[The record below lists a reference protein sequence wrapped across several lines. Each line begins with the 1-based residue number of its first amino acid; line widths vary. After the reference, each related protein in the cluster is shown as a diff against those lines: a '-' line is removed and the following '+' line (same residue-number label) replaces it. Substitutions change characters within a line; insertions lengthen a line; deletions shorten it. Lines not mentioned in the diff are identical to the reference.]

1 MLLHLLLARQAPLT
15 TKKKLNERTDKKKKQ
30 IKQKL
35 GQYSSIAE
43 KSTDINGGVPSE
55 AVEKII
61 FRNMMRIM
69 LEEFKRF
76 IFYLKKVDVIFLF
89 LDY

>member
-1 MLLHLLLARQAPLT
+1 MLLHLLLARQAPLM

-30 IKQKL
+30 ITQKL

-43 KSTDINGGVPSE
+43 MSTDINGGVPSE

>member
-1 MLLHLLLARQAPLT
+1 MP
-15 TKKKLNERTDKKKKQ
+15 
-30 IKQKL
+30 
-35 GQYSSIAE
+35 
-43 KSTDINGGVPSE
+43 TDINGGVPSE

-61 FRNMMRIM
+61 FKNMMRIM

-76 IFYLKKVDVIFLF
+76 IFYLKKVDVILLF

>member
-1 MLLHLLLARQAPLT
+1 M

-43 KSTDINGGVPSE
+43 MSTDTNGGVPSE